1 LTGGGSSGAVTL
13 SIDTGT
19 TVDLTTAQTLTNK
32 TLTAPTLTSP
42 NITTALTLAGAAGTN
57 GQVLTSAGSGLP
69 TWSTPSSGAL
79 VFISSQTVSTAVA
92 SVDFTSGIS
101 ATYDDYVVYFS
112 GVTNSSSASLSLRLY
127 KSAAFVTSNTYS
139 ASSAEFRST
148 PVYAS
153 NISATGIAITN
164 SNLTVSTSVLSG
176 VAKLLNMN
184 SALAFRATV
193 NGEAF
198 YNTSGSPTQ
207 STTIFGGSESTAVA
221 TTGFQF
227 FLSAGNISA
236 GNFRLYGVAK
246 S

>member
-1 LTGGGSSGAVTL
+1 MPVTIVGNNTPTAGSVVYGDGTNYASTAAGTAGQALLSGGSSV
-13 SIDTGT
+13 
-19 TVDLTTAQTLTNK
+19 
-32 TLTAPTLTSP
+32 
-42 NITTALTLAGAAGTN
+42 
-57 GQVLTSAGSGLP
+57 P
-69 TWSTPSSGAL
+69 TWGTPAGGL
-79 VFISSQTVSTAVA
+79 NFISSQTVSTAVA

-164 SNLTVSTSVLSG
+164 SVLSVSTSVLSG

-198 YNTSGSPTQ
+198 YNTSGSPSQ
-207 STTIFGGSESTAVA
+207 CTTIFGGNESTAVA

-227 FLSAGNISA
+227 FFSAGNISA
-236 GNFRLYGVAK
+236 GTFRLYGVAK